1 MCEFSQAGIQTEF
14 VYIYILF
21 ARSLKY
27 FFLSPHIHIIWRYW
41 NAESISKQYGM
52 EYRSFHTF
60 VFSLT
65 NLFTLMP
72 SRQVFQY
79 TIAEKALVKVMCL
92 QLVHSGHCNNE
103 PAWKYQT
110 IYQNCNTRT
119 PEQDAVNNNLVTP
132 VSKAMPVD
140 YIHSCLKYVIF
151 ISSLL
156 DKQNTRRLK
165 MNVRSIICLR
175 HCFHSCTPPQ

>member
-1 MCEFSQAGIQTEF
+1 MFWKKK
-14 VYIYILF
+14 VNLLILNIF
-21 ARSLKY
+21 LY
-27 FFLSPHIHIIWRYW
+27 FLCLCT
-41 NAESISKQYGM
+41 
-52 EYRSFHTF
+52 SFCR
-60 VFSLT
+60 

-79 TIAEKALVKVMCL
+79 IIAEKALVKVMRL

-110 IYQNCNTRT
+110 TYQSCNTRT

-175 HCFHSCTPPQ
+175 HCFHSCTPPQWILNGRICHWSTGFQL

>member
-41 NAESISKQYGM
+41 NAESISKQYGI

-65 NLFTLMP
+65 K
-72 SRQVFQY
+72 
-79 TIAEKALVKVMCL
+79 I
-92 QLVHSGHCNNE
+92 NE
-103 PAWKYQT
+103 GFVCY
-110 IYQNCNTRT
+110 
-119 PEQDAVNNNLVTP
+119 
-132 VSKAMPVD
+132 
-140 YIHSCLKYVIF
+140 LK
-151 ISSLL
+151 
-156 DKQNTRRLK
+156 
-165 MNVRSIICLR
+165 SI
-175 HCFHSCTPPQ
+175 